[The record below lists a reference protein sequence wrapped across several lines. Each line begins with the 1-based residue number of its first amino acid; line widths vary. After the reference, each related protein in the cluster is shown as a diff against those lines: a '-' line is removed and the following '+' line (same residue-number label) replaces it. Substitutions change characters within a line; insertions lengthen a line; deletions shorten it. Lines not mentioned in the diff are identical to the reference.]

1 MKKPV
6 YHLLLSIVSAVAIHS
21 IFIMTFSQQGIL
33 MNRRLSETYYEM
45 KRIETEIT
53 ELLEQ
58 SHRIENIRELQQEL
72 AALHREAQQLMSSR
86 PSGMQAHAAGLMLG
100 TFGGITVMYLL
111 TIRSRKGD
119 KRRDRRKT

>member
-86 PSGMQAHAAGLMLG
+86 PSGMQAHAVGLMLG
-100 TFGGITVMYLL
+100 AFGGITVMYLL